1 MSSALIDGHVD
12 TEFIQTPPVSRPQPE
27 SERPSVEFESIE
39 DVPPEM
45 DRWVGFSGGKDSLAV
60 THYAMTNGLA
70 HGVVYCDTGS
80 GLAENLDYVRR
91 ICDRHGWPLVV
102 VPPRY
107 CYEYPALRYG
117 FPGPDYHS
125 FWFDYC
131 KGEGWK
137 KLWHQ
142 IDGTLKL
149 VTGVRKAESEKRVKS
164 VTSEV
169 QYETGNFRGW
179 YMSPFWE
186 HEDEALVDYLDRHGL
201 ERNPCYS
208 NIGRSGDCYCLAYA
222 GREEAT
228 VELLPREV
236 DESEGYPEHY
246 AWLMNAERRVQE
258 YRGRLKLLEDLFP
271 QTVEYARDVVRKRGA
286 PPYPLMHEVLR
297 EHFPA
302 HYEWAV
308 SRDRREAVLRG
319 MQEPTCYLGHGGES
333 TERLQRAASQADQDQ
348 ASICEAS
355 CNAKSVMGL
364 SPEVKSSVETAR
376 EVRETTQ
383 TTLAEVSA

>member
-1 MSSALIDGHVD
+1 MSSALIDGYVD
-12 TEFIQTPPVSRPQPE
+12 TEFIQTPPVLRPQPE

-39 DVPPEM
+39 DIPPEM

-60 THYAMTNGLA
+60 THYAMGNGLA

-107 CYEYPALRYG
+107 CYEFPALRYG

-142 IDGTLKL
+142 IDGALKL

-186 HEDEALVDYLDRHGL
+186 HEDEELVDYIDRHGL

-222 GREEAT
+222 GRDEVTAEAAT
-228 VELLPREV
+228 H
-236 DESEGYPEHY
+236 YPEHFH
-246 AWLMNAERRVQE
+246 WLMNAERRVQE

-271 QTVEYARDVVRKRGA
+271 ATIEYARETVRKQGA

-297 EHFPA
+297 DHFPA

-308 SRDRREAVLRG
+308 SRDRRDAVLRG

-333 TERLQRAASQADQDQ
+333 TARLKRAASQADQGQ
-348 ASICEAS
+348 ASICDAS
-355 CNAKSVMGL
+355 CNTKSVMGL
-364 SPEVKSSVETAR
+364 SPDVKSSVKAAR
-376 EVRETTQ
+376 EVTKTTQ
-383 TTLAEVSA
+383 TTLSEVTA